1 MWYINIALNDLGK
14 KVVGSDTK
22 VLEFQK
28 ATVPNTD
35 ECIAYIKSEFM
46 MELVS
51 SFSVTSDWR
60 HVKIGDI
67 LKIITPGANGDKIEF
82 GEVTS
87 YEDDGYA
94 KEFHVA
100 IHDIENYHEIRY
112 WMQDIRFSFEGKE
125 IGGSRKYKKYVTMP
139 TKEEIERYNLSKE
152 KSIIYNEVVDLLKHK
167 YEWEEDDDN
176 VIPPFITLDMLINIR
191 NMITGSKKNYEISQG
206 WNNED

>member
-1 MWYINIALNDLGK
+1 
-14 KVVGSDTK
+14 
-22 VLEFQK
+22 
-28 ATVPNTD
+28 
-35 ECIAYIKSEFM
+35 

-67 LKIITPGANGDKIEF
+67 LKIITPSVNGDIIEF

-94 KEFHVA
+94 KEFHVD
-100 IHDIENYHEIRY
+100 IHNIENYHENRY

-139 TKEEIERYNLSKE
+139 TNEEIERYNLSKE
-152 KSIIYNEVVDLLKHK
+152 KSIIYNEVVDLLQHK

-191 NMITGSKKNYEISQG
+191 NMITESKKNYEISQG